1 MNETVFR
8 LAEDIYSGVYIPF
21 SNLTGRWHLT
31 CSQEMRTVRLSPSEA
46 KSSLIHILTVTII
59 SCGLMAIGLH
69 TKRTGR
75 STIDIS
81 AAKCHDLHTR
91 TQELVLFRKH
101 GISLTRKHSVHKSP
115 ALSYPL
121 RDEV

>member
-1 MNETVFR
+1 MK
-8 LAEDIYSGVYIPF
+8 LYSDWLKIYIYISF
-21 SNLTGRWHLT
+21 SNLTGRWHLP
-31 CSQEMRTVRLSPSEA
+31 CSQEMRTVCLSPSEA
-46 KSSLIHILTVTII
+46 RASLIHLLTVTII
-59 SCGLMAIGLH
+59 SCCLMALGLH

-75 STIDIS
+75 PTIDVS
-81 AAKCHDLHTR
+81 AAKCHGLHTR

-121 RDEV
+121 RDEF